1 MHARRRQVAAVKA
14 ELEAAVAAQHQQ
26 AQLGAA
32 AAALE
37 ARTPS
42 AVLHTVHSLAPR
54 SFGTWYPVSSACELV
69 VCQVPKLL

>member
-37 ARTPS
+37 ARTLCRVTHRALACS
-42 AVLHTVHSLAPR
+42 A
-54 SFGTWYPVSSACELV
+54 
-69 VCQVPKLL
+69 